1 MTDWIN
7 LLVDGLVKGSS
18 TILMP
23 LMLLAWVGAMVLK
36 VATYYT
42 VKREE
47 WFSREFE
54 KRAIF
59 YLDED
64 PHTEPRSFFV
74 IMKRLLERTYYELF
88 ETRAVMKRRRLDYVM
103 TPSDR
108 LFLIQHG
115 VARLVKDTL
124 REIKFLKK
132 SSDEHPDFL
141 SLSKSVLQNNPCFT
155 RVLGVVPA
163 GTLNDVLNLI
173 PGLFIIGG
181 VFGTFLGIMEALPM
195 LSRMD
200 LTDPDG
206 TKQVMDG
213 FLLKVA
219 FSMATSILGIFLSV
233 SSTIWFAFFSPEKLF
248 MRIVDRFER
257 VLFRVWIRCD
267 SNQLPEQIENFDEN
281 RDPIEALAEVALAKE
296 LQSKPRFDEESYE
309 PKRRSGL
316 PPPPSKDETKVAS

>member
-1 MTDWIN
+1 
-7 LLVDGLVKGSS
+7 
-18 TILMP
+18 
-23 LMLLAWVGAMVLK
+23 
-36 VATYYT
+36 
-42 VKREE
+42 
-47 WFSREFE
+47 
-54 KRAIF
+54 
-59 YLDED
+59 
-64 PHTEPRSFFV
+64 
-74 IMKRLLERTYYELF
+74 MKRLLERTYYELF
-88 ETRAVMKRRRLDYVM
+88 ENRAVLKRRRLDYVM

-108 LFLIQHG
+108 IFLIQHG

-132 SSDEHPDFL
+132 TSDEHPDFL

-219 FSMATSILGIFLSV
+219 FSMATSILGIALSV
-233 SSTIWFAFFSPEKLF
+233 SSTMWFAFFSPEKLF
-248 MRIVDRFER
+248 MRIVDRYER

-267 SNQLPEQIENFDEN
+267 NNKLPEHIEHFDEH
-281 RDPIEALAEVALAKE
+281 RDPLEALAEVAIEKE
-296 LQSKPRFDEESYE
+296 IQSKPRFDDEVYE
-309 PKRRSGL
+309 PKRREGSL
-316 PPPPSKDETKVAS
+316 PPPPGSDQKKAS